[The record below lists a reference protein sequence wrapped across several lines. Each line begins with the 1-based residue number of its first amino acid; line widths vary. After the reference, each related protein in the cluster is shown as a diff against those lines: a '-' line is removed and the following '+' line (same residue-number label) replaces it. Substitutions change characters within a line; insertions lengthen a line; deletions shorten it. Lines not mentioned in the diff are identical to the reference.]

1 MKKINLALL
10 SVMLLAF
17 SFDFAYGKNPS
28 MNESGAICLD
38 GTKDYARIC
47 TTSVFDD
54 MSAFTIETW
63 AYWTGNDI
71 DFLFA
76 AGSSE
81 FAYEFMEV
89 HTVGNNS
96 LRFIPVRNMG
106 TAQGCYFDTDAN
118 SFNPNVWN
126 HVAVV
131 YDPSAQIG
139 KVYINGV
146 DVNVTRGGY
155 TAGWPAVHS
164 SCIGMDI
171 GCRYNTNI
179 PALFFQGKID
189 EFRVWNTAR
198 TATQIRE
205 NMHWELPSPGT
216 ESNLIVYYKFN
227 QGNPGGNNAGLI
239 NASDTKGNSH
249 AQLMSFDLSGDCS
262 NWINSG
268 TMFAN
273 YSEIVSDQA
282 LGSVTYSVSGTAA
295 NINSDIFTGIDRVI
309 SIEPTNN
316 SGLNATYIFH
326 YEDADLNGMP
336 EDQLQL
342 YRSTDGGS
350 TWVAMGGVVDPV
362 NNTIT
367 VTGVDHFSHWTAATI
382 PYGIPTLPE
391 WGLIIL
397 GTLFVLGT
405 SLIIFR
411 KFA

>member
-1 MKKINLALL
+1 MIKIKLL
-10 SVMLLAF
+10 LFATLLIA
-17 SFDFAYGKNPS
+17 AS
-28 MNESGAICLD
+28 MNMLASGHPISATNDKGAICFD
-38 GTKDYARIC
+38 GTDNYAKVC
-47 TTSVFDD
+47 TTSVLND
-54 MSAFTIETW
+54 MSSFTIEAW
-63 AYWTGNDI
+63 VYWTGSDFE
-71 DFLFA
+71 FLFG
-76 AGSSE
+76 AGSSDFASE
-81 FAYEFMEV
+81 FLEV
-89 HTVGNNS
+89 QTTSFNS
-96 LRFIPVRNMG
+96 LRFIPARSI
-106 TAQGCYFDTDAN
+106 YIDTEPN
-118 SFNPNVWN
+118 TFNPNVWN
-126 HVAVV
+126 HIAVV
-131 YDPSAQIG
+131 YDPAISKAEI
-139 KVYINGV
+139 YINGV
-146 DVNVTRGGY
+146 FLHVGVMAPSFMNWT
-155 TAGWPAVHS
+155 AVHS
-164 SCIGMDI
+164 TCVGMNI
-171 GCRYNTNI
+171 GCRYNSDTPVN
-179 PALFFQGKID
+179 FFHGKMD
-189 EFRVWNTAR
+189 EFRLWKSVR

-205 NMHWELPSPGT
+205 NMFRELPSPGT
-216 ESNLIVYYKFN
+216 ESDLVLYYKFN

-239 NASDTKGNSH
+239 NVTDSKGNSH
-249 AQLMSFDLSGDCS
+249 AQLKNFNLSGDCS

-268 TMFAN
+268 TIFAN

-295 NINSDIFTGIDRVI
+295 NIGSDIFTGIDRVI

-316 SGLNATYIFH
+316 NGLNATYIFH

-342 YRSTDGGS
+342 YRSTDGGA